1 MGTEH
6 NRQLEQPEGQP
17 DSKASAG
24 GTATGG
30 NNSGGNSS
38 TASTASG
45 RGTAGNSDRGIGGGT
60 ATGTAKEKELP
71 ELALLTEEEKQIYLS
86 GDKDEQ
92 KRVMHNA
99 RKRARYAK
107 NKEQTTGE
115 APKPRKVNN
124 SKGKSK
130 AKAEAPIDVTQLN
143 LIFMGLSTAVAS
155 RPNCEHWLLTEQEI
169 NSITVPLSKMLAE
182 STIFSGMGEYS
193 NQIALVMACV
203 TVFAPRLLLTVQKT
217 KEVKRN
223 ARTGQSTDTN
233 VKRVPEGRA
242 PQQEKRSNSK
252 SDNRDELK
260 PSSNGTADVKSV
272 PFYGVPIC

>member
-1 MGTEH
+1 MGTEDI
-6 NRQLEQPEGQP
+6 RQPEQLDRQP
-17 DSKASAG
+17 DKTT
-24 GTATGG
+24 GTAG
-30 NNSGGNSS
+30 NGSSGSSSS

-45 RGTAGNSDRGIGGGT
+45 RGTGDNNRGAGNGT
-60 ATGTAKEKELP
+60 AGRDKATEKELS
-71 ELALLTEEEKQIYLS
+71 ELALLNEEEKQIYLS

-92 KRVMHNA
+92 KRVLHNA

-124 SKGKSK
+124 TKTK

-143 LIFMGLSTAVAS
+143 LIFMGISTAVAS

-242 PQQEKRSNSK
+242 PHQEKGSNSK
-252 SDNRDELK
+252 PDNRNELK
-260 PSSNGTADVKSV
+260 PSANGTADVKSV

>member
-6 NRQLEQPEGQP
+6 NRQLEQLEGQP
-17 DSKASAG
+17 DKTSAG
-24 GTATGG
+24 GTASRG

-45 RGTAGNSDRGIGGGT
+45 RGTAGNSDRGNGGGT

-71 ELALLTEEEKQIYLS
+71 ELAILTEEEKQIYLS

-115 APKPRKVNN
+115 APKPRKVN
-124 SKGKSK
+124 KSK

-155 RPNCEHWLLTEQEI
+155 RPNCEHWLMTEQEI
-169 NSITVPLSKMLAE
+169 NSITVPLAKMLAE
-182 STIFSGMGEYS
+182 STAFSAMGEYS

-203 TVFAPRLLLTVQKT
+203 TVFVPRLILTVQKS
-217 KEVKRN
+217 KEVKKN
-223 ARTGQSTDTN
+223 ARTGLSTDTN

-252 SDNRDELK
+252 PDNRDELK